1 MSNDN
6 TNLVPVNC
14 DNLPA
19 VSMGSDEGFDD
30 LAKGADFLGR
40 LQLYSKGSVVGK
52 GLIGPGN
59 WGVPEG
65 DDQITCIGKTVD
77 CIPFA
82 RRPKAI
88 DLSDVEAIITNYD
101 MESEE
106 FQRIADESLKKD
118 SGCMY
123 GPSFLV
129 YERSTNRFLEWF
141 CGTKSTRSEAKK
153 IYPFLNL
160 SEEDIERRGLTGV
173 EPHGPLPFT
182 MNIKFIEKKRFSWHA
197 PVVVPCSTPF
207 ANGPNR
213 KKLIFEMER
222 FLNPS
227 DAGVEKDTDE
237 DDENGR
243 AR

>member
-1 MSNDN
+1 MSEN
-6 TNLVPVNC
+6 TELTTVDLNQ
-14 DNLPA
+14 LPA

-30 LAKGADFLGR
+30 LAKGGDFLAR
-40 LQLYSKGSVVGK
+40 LQLFSKGSAINK
-52 GLIGPGN
+52 GLITPGT
-59 WGVPEG
+59 WGIPEG
-65 DDQITCIGKTVD
+65 DEVITAIGKTVD

-88 DLSDVEAIITNYD
+88 DLSDTDAIVTNYD

-106 FQRIADESLKKD
+106 FKRIANQSLEKD

-129 YERSTNRFLEWF
+129 LERTTGRFLEWF
-141 CGTKSTRSEAKK
+141 CGTKSTRAEAKK
-153 IYPFLNL
+153 IYPYLAL
-160 SEEDIERRGLTGV
+160 TPADIEKRKLEGV

-182 MNIKFIEKKRFSWHA
+182 MQIKLVEKKSWSWHA
-197 PVVVPCSTPF
+197 PVVVKCSTPF
-207 ANGPNR
+207 QGGPSM
-213 KKLIFEMER
+213 KQVLFEMER

-227 DAGVEKDTDE
+227 DAGVEKVDAE
-237 DDENGR
+237 ESGRKR